1 MKRIL
6 FTLAL
11 IALTALL
18 LVILAT
24 GFVELFLWISGIFG
38 LHKEL
43 GTSTQT
49 TENYAFVSGIG
60 PIVITTLGFS
70 GLLVTAWK
78 HWNCHEPGCWRHG
91 KYELSSGVKACDI
104 HNPDLDK
111 RPQNER
117 GLVHQLHEAHHNRI
131 KEIKQKMSADEC

>member
-78 HWNCHEPGCWRHG
+78 HWNCHEPTVPPSPNDLINSPLVASIAS
-91 KYELSSGVKACDI
+91 KYDCRMG
-104 HNPDLDK
+104 
-111 RPQNER
+111 
-117 GLVHQLHEAHHNRI
+117 
-131 KEIKQKMSADEC
+131 